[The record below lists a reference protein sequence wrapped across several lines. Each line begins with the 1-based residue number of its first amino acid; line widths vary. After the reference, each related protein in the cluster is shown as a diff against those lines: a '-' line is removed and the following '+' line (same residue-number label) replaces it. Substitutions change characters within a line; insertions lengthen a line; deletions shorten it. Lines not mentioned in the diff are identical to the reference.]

1 MGNISF
7 SYIYIDKEP
16 VNLSSELKLSN
27 KNIVFLHSALKQ
39 STAIHHSD
47 NFSKIKATFFHGS
60 RFEKTLCCEQ
70 CLTDICQS
78 KKELNDKLTKQKDVA
93 SQNIMSKVT
102 VVENVGDKIDNIDD
116 IIFKNSSWFIRG
128 SESLKR
134 EKFLAC
140 SNEFR
145 CIDGRGMAL
154 LTKYSNKNKEQ
165 SSRGIFLVMLAL
177 AYYLALQQISEELS
191 LMLNDTKNIEKLD
204 KLYTEAATFNARYY
218 FHNPIAFSRYSTF
231 EFWNDIREVYQL
243 EQKNNEVI
251 SQLSQVHQI
260 LSDAQQ
266 KLEQKKAEKRN
277 YCITILGLF
286 LSLLGV
292 IEVIDIILDWIHLK

>member
-1 MGNISF
+1 MENISF

-27 KNIVFLHSALKQ
+27 KNIAFLHSALKQ

-60 RFEKTLCCEQ
+60 RFEKTLCCQQ
-70 CLTDICQS
+70 CLTDVYQS
-78 KKELNDKLTKQKDVA
+78 KKELNDKLAKQKDSVP
-93 SQNIMSKVT
+93 QNIMSKIT
-102 VVENVGDKIDNIDD
+102 VAESVGDNIDD
-116 IIFKNSSWFIRG
+116 IILKNSSWFIRG

-134 EKFLAC
+134 ENFSVC

-145 CIDGRGMAL
+145 YIDGRGMVL
-154 LTKYSNKNKEQ
+154 LTKYLNKNKEQ

-191 LMLNDTKNIEKLD
+191 LMLNNTKNIEKLD
-204 KLYTEAATFNARYY
+204 KLYTEAASFNARYY
-218 FHNPIAFSRYSTF
+218 FHNPITFSRYSTF
-231 EFWNDIREVYQL
+231 EFWNEIREAYHL

-260 LSDAQQ
+260 LSNTQQ

-277 YCITILGLF
+277 FYITILGLF
-286 LSLLGV
+286 LSLLSIV
-292 IEVIDIILDWIHLK
+292 EVIDIILSWSQIK